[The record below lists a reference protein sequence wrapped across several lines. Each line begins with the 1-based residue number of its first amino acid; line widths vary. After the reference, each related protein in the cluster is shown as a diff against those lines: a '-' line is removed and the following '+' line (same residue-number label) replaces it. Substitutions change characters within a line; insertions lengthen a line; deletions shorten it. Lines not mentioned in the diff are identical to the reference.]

1 MQSCPKYVR
10 GQPLLTRDGL
20 QRSGLACQQLHEKYL
35 LYCEENKDMTFSI
48 RKEDFYGVEDDVAP
62 YSWEFSE
69 MFQVFNLN
77 TVDGTF
83 MRLFTLYVPYK
94 YFSHF
99 NSFLLFSTC

>member
-1 MQSCPKYVR
+1 MQSCPKYVH
-10 GQPLLTRDGL
+10 GQPLLTKDGL
-20 QRSGLACQQLHEKYL
+20 QRLGVACQKLHEKYL
-35 LYCEENKDMTFSI
+35 QYCEENEDMINFSI
-48 RKEDFYGVEDDVAP
+48 RKEDFYGVQDGVR
-62 YSWEFSE
+62 YGWEFSE

-99 NSFLLFSTC
+99 NSFLMFSTC

>member
-1 MQSCPKYVR
+1 MY
-10 GQPLLTRDGL
+10 L
-20 QRSGLACQQLHEKYL
+20 Q
-35 LYCEENKDMTFSI
+35 YCKENKEMTFTV
-48 RKEDFYGVEDDVAP
+48 RKEDFYGVIEGIR
-62 YSWEFSE
+62 YGIEFSE
-69 MFQVFNLN
+69 MFKLFNLN